1 MEYFFKPSALRSLK
15 RLPKA
20 DQVRVLK
27 KLEFFFS
34 QEHPLQFA
42 KPIKDKTLGSFR
54 FRIGD
59 IRAIFDVEQHRAF
72 ILFIGNRKDIYR

>member
-15 RLPKA
+15 KFHKA
-20 DQVRVLK
+20 DQMRVLK

-34 QEHPLQFA
+34 QKYPLQFA

-59 IRAIFDVEQHRAF
+59 FRVIFDVEQHRAF